1 MNSKHFLI
9 LPLLMIAVSMMAEP
23 IVRVVSNSA
32 DKAFATD
39 DVRKLVLTAENVDVV
54 NDAGTV
60 LMTVPVANSVRVELT
75 EGTPTPTGMDGVQ
88 STDRFTDRA
97 QKILRDG
104 QILILHNSHTY
115 PLTGQEVR

>member
-75 EGTPTPTGMDGVQ
+75 EGTPTPTAIDQVQ

-97 QKILRDG
+97 QKILRNG
-104 QILILHNSHTY
+104 QILILHNGNMY
-115 PLTGQEVR
+115 DVRGAEVR